1 MHRDFR
7 NTLAEASTM
16 QDSSRRRMLGMAC
29 VSLALVA
36 LPARAAAGI
45 GRADAL
51 AAVRGAL
58 EKGADAAVSQLGSA
72 GGFTNDPK
80 WRIPLPAALEK
91 SEKLLRFAGQGEAL
105 DALEASM
112 NTAAEQAVSRAKPLL
127 SAAIRD
133 MKVADA
139 QRILT
144 GGDDSVTGY
153 FREKTES
160 ALGEEFRP
168 VVSGRLQS
176 LGVARQYDA
185 IAGRGAKFGLVKEDA
200 ASLEG
205 YVTSRA
211 IDAVYAMIAEK
222 ERAIRADP
230 LSAGSDVLKRVFG
243 AIR

>member
-1 MHRDFR
+1 MPDRTRH
-7 NTLAEASTM
+7 LHAEPAAAGGC
-16 QDSSRRRMLGMAC
+16 SRRLVLGLGCA
-29 VSLALVA
+29 SLALVA
-36 LPARAAAGI
+36 LPAWAAGV
-45 GRADAL
+45 GQADAL

-58 EKGADAAVSQLGSA
+58 EKGADAAVSQLGAA
-72 GGFTNDPK
+72 GGFANDPK
-80 WRIPLPAALEK
+80 WRIPLPGALEK

-133 MKVADA
+133 MKVSDA

-153 FREKTES
+153 FREKTET

-168 VVSGRLQS
+168 VVSSQLQS
-176 LGVARQYDA
+176 LGVAKQYDA

-200 ASLEG
+200 ASLDG
-205 YVTSRA
+205 YVSGKA

-230 LSAGSDVLKRVFG
+230 ISAGSDVLKRVFG